1 MSRRIILAASVSIAM
16 GLAAGAALAQ
26 GQPPIRIG
34 EINSYTVLTAF
45 TAPYR
50 KGVEMAIDEINAKGG
65 VIGRRLEVV
74 FRDDAFRPADAV
86 RHANELLL
94 NEKVDFLAGTF
105 ASSIGLA
112 VADVANQQKRL
123 FVAAEPLTDAI
134 VWDKGSRYV
143 FRLRPSTYMQA
154 QMLAEEAAKLP
165 AKRWAT
171 LAPNYEYGTSFVAQF
186 KAHLSKKRP
195 DIEWVGEQWPA
206 QGRLEAGPTVDAL
219 AAMRPEAIFNATFGP
234 DLVRF
239 VREGNTRELFKG
251 RAVVSALTGEPEYL
265 DPLKD
270 ETPNGWIV
278 TGYPWAEDN
287 SPAHAAF
294 RDAYRAKF
302 NDYPRLGSLVGY
314 MTFQAIGQAI
324 AKAGSVDTDKLI
336 QAFRGLE
343 WDSPVGRVRFRSDH
357 QATMGAWVGRIEQQ
371 SGVGKMVQWRFADGK
386 DHLPPEAETRALR
399 PAGAND

>member
-1 MSRRIILAASVSIAM
+1 MKSRLALMGVILA
-16 GLAAGAALAQ
+16 GLAVGPVSAQ
-26 GQPPIRIG
+26 QPPIRIG

-45 TAPYR
+45 TGPYR
-50 KGVEMAIDEINAKGG
+50 KGVELAVDEINAKGG
-65 VIGRRLEVV
+65 VLGRKIEVI
-74 FRDDAFRPADAV
+74 FRDDAFKPADAV

-94 NEKVDFLAGTF
+94 NEKVDLLAGTF
-105 ASSIGLA
+105 ASSTGLA
-112 VADVANQQKRL
+112 VADVAAQQKKL

-154 QMLAEEAAKLP
+154 LMLADEAAKLP

-219 AAMRPEAIFNATFGP
+219 GAMKPDAIFNATFGP

-239 VREGNTRELFKG
+239 VREGNTRGLFQN
-251 RAVVSALTGEPEYL
+251 RSVVSALTGEPEYL

-270 ETPNGWIV
+270 ETPEGWIV
-278 TGYPWAEDN
+278 TGYPWEEDN
-287 SPAHAAF
+287 TPAHVTF
-294 RDAYRAKF
+294 RNAYRAKF

-314 MTFQAIGQAI
+314 TTFQAIGAAI
-324 AKAGSVDTDKLI
+324 TKAGFIDTDKMITAL
-336 QAFRGLE
+336 RGLE
-343 WDSPVGRVRFRSDH
+343 WESPVGKVVFRGDH
-357 QATMGAWVGRIEQQ
+357 QSTMGAWVGKITQKN
-371 SGVGKMVQWRFADGK
+371 GVGKMVDWKFLDGARY
-386 DHLPPEAETRALR
+386 LPPEAEAKAMR
-399 PAGAND
+399 PAGSND